1 MQYTYK
7 IYAAG
12 LMMSAIGLTSMP
24 AVANEDTSGFFV
36 GARAG
41 LYEGYEKSAVLVS
54 GKTIEGTFKAN
65 GVGLQL
71 GYDGGSWRAFA
82 EYNPETDAEVA
93 GEVAPLSS
101 IVIAADYSVWQTQKQ
116 AVGLGAFIA
125 DAEFELE
132 VGPKG
137 SLFQN
142 NPTASGMTYGL
153 LANYRYSVTDNWVLG
168 ADLRYA
174 LSSFDGDGNA
184 LNGDP
189 IKIEIKNYTQVNFTA
204 AYRF

>member
-7 IYAAG
+7 VYAAG
-12 LMMSAIGLTSMP
+12 LMMSAIGLTSIP
-24 AVANEDTSGFFV
+24 AVADEDTTGFFV
-36 GARAG
+36 GARIG
-41 LYEGYEKSAVLVS
+41 LYEGYDKSAVLVT
-54 GKTIEGTFKAN
+54 GKTIAGTFKAN

-71 GYDGGSWRAFA
+71 GYDGASWRAFA

-132 VGPKG
+132 VGPNG
-137 SLFQN
+137 SLFQD
-142 NPTASGMTYGL
+142 NPTASGMG
-153 LANYRYSVTDNWVLG
+153 
-168 ADLRYA
+168 
-174 LSSFDGDGNA
+174 
-184 LNGDP
+184 
-189 IKIEIKNYTQVNFTA
+189 
-204 AYRF
+204 